1 MSQNIEQT
9 TEYTWKG
16 RTGPFTVRLT
26 PRVFTPTSTS
36 VALAE
41 AMEINE
47 GEVVLDVGCGSGILA
62 FVAARMRAAMT
73 YGCDVSAD
81 AVRIATENARRLG
94 LGAVT
99 DFRAGNL
106 LEPMKDVRAD
116 VVIGDVSGI
125 PDPIAAATGWF
136 PDDRGGGPTGAE
148 LPIAM
153 LRSLGECLKPGGRLY
168 LPTGTIQDERSVLEV
183 ARDTFGVNNM
193 KKIIERDFPLP
204 GSIAESE
211 RVARLISDGLVNLK
225 RRGSRLLWRLAIWS
239 CRRV

>member
-1 MSQNIEQT
+1 VSQNIEQT

-41 AMEINE
+41 AMEISE

-62 FVAARMRAAMT
+62 FVAARLRAAMT
-73 YGCDVSAD
+73 YGCDLSAD

-94 LGAVT
+94 ISAVT

-239 CRRV
+239 CRRA

>member
-62 FVAARMRAAMT
+62 FVAARLRAAMT
-73 YGCDVSAD
+73 YGCDVSVD
-81 AVRIATENARRLG
+81 AVRVATENARRLG
-94 LGAVT
+94 IAAVT

-204 GSIAESE
+204 GSIADSE

-239 CRRV
+239 CRRA

>member
-62 FVAARMRAAMT
+62 FVAARLRAAMT
-73 YGCDVSAD
+73 YGCDLSVD
-81 AVRIATENARRLG
+81 AVRVATENARRLG
-94 LGAVT
+94 IAAVT

-204 GSIAESE
+204 GSIADSE

-239 CRRV
+239 CRRA

>member
-1 MSQNIEQT
+1 VSQNIEQT

-62 FVAARMRAAMT
+62 FVAARLRAAMT
-73 YGCDVSAD
+73 YGCDVSVD
-81 AVRIATENARRLG
+81 AVRVATENARRLG
-94 LGAVT
+94 IAAVT

-204 GSIAESE
+204 GSIADSE

-239 CRRV
+239 CRRA

>member
-62 FVAARMRAAMT
+62 FVAARLRAAMT
-73 YGCDVSAD
+73 YGCDLSVD
-81 AVRIATENARRLG
+81 AVRVATENARRLG
-94 LGAVT
+94 IAAVT

-153 LRSLGECLKPGGRLY
+153 LRSLGDCLKPGGRLY

-204 GSIAESE
+204 GSIADSE

-239 CRRV
+239 CRRA

>member
-1 MSQNIEQT
+1 VSQNIEQT

-62 FVAARMRAAMT
+62 FVAARLRAAMT
-73 YGCDVSAD
+73 YGCDLSVD
-81 AVRIATENARRLG
+81 AVRVATENARRLG
-94 LGAVT
+94 IAAVT

-204 GSIAESE
+204 GSIADSE

-239 CRRV
+239 CRRA

>member
-1 MSQNIEQT
+1 MNQDIEQT

-62 FVAARMRAAMT
+62 FVAARLRAAMT
-73 YGCDVSAD
+73 YGCDLSVD
-81 AVRIATENARRLG
+81 AVRVATENARRLG
-94 LGAVT
+94 IAAVT

-204 GSIAESE
+204 GSIADSE

-239 CRRV
+239 CRRA